1 MSLMA
6 RMETLKDEK
15 PDFDPQKKNTMQA
28 LTQLV
33 RPRQWVKNSFVFI
46 GLLFTQN
53 LNQHLILKVIIA
65 AVAFCLVSSAVYVM
79 NDFVDRDYDRNHPIK
94 RKRPLAS
101 NRVTLSAAGSIF
113 ALFLLGGLFLGW
125 HVSKIAAGILVLYV
139 AQNLAYTKGLKRIV
153 LVDVFI
159 IALGFMLRILMGTWG
174 VGIPPSE
181 WLLLCGFMVALFMGF
196 GKRCSEL
203 NELNADAGLHRP
215 VLERYSS
222 GLLNQLLGIT
232 AGGVIFTYSLYTLD
246 SVTVALH
253 HTTDLIYSVPFVIYG
268 IFRYLYLIHKGEAGD
283 PSKLVTKDRHLIA
296 VVMLWVL
303 YVLWTLKLHDL
314 VLGVF

>member
-1 MSLMA
+1 MVVQL
-6 RMETLKDEK
+6 ETLRDKNPGPE
-15 PDFDPQKKNTMQA
+15 PQKKNTIKA
-28 LTQLV
+28 IAQLV

-53 LNQHLILKVIIA
+53 LSQHLIIKVIIA

-79 NDFVDRDYDRNHPIK
+79 NDFVDRRYDRNHPIK
-94 RKRPLAS
+94 CKRPLAS
-101 NRVTLSAAGSIF
+101 NRVTLPVAGSIC
-113 ALFLLGGLFLGW
+113 ALFLLGGILLGL
-125 HVSKIAAGILVLYV
+125 HVSKIAVGILVLYV
-139 AQNLAYTKGLKRIV
+139 AQNIAYTKGLKRIV
-153 LVDVFI
+153 LIDVFI
-159 IALGFMLRILMGTWG
+159 IALGFMMRILMGTWG

-222 GLLNQLLGIT
+222 GFLNQLLGIT

-246 SVTVALH
+246 SATVALH
-253 HTTDLIYSVPFVIYG
+253 HTSALIYTVPFVIYG
-268 IFRYLYLIHKGEAGD
+268 IFRYLYLIHEGEAGD
-283 PSKLVTKDRHLIA
+283 PSKLVTKDGHLIA
-296 VVMLWVL
+296 VVILWVL
-303 YVLWTLKLHDL
+303 CVLWILKLHDL

>member
-1 MSLMA
+1 MA
-6 RMETLKDEK
+6 RLETLKDKK

-28 LTQLV
+28 LAQLV

-79 NDFVDRDYDRNHPIK
+79 NDFVDRDYDRNHPTK
-94 RKRPLAS
+94 CKRPLAS
-101 NRVTLSAAGSIF
+101 NRVTLSAAGSVF
-113 ALFLLGGLFLGW
+113 VLFLLGGLLLGW

-153 LVDVFI
+153 LIDVFI
-159 IALGFMLRILMGTWG
+159 IALGFMMRILMGTWG

-203 NELNADAGLHRP
+203 NELSVDVGLHRP
-215 VLERYSS
+215 VLERYSP

-246 SVTVALH
+246 SATVALH
-253 HTTDLIYSVPFVIYG
+253 HTTNLIYSVPFVIYG

-314 VLGVF
+314 VLGVL

>member
-6 RMETLKDEK
+6 RLETLKDKK
-15 PDFDPQKKNTMQA
+15 PDFDLQKKNTMQA
-28 LTQLV
+28 IAQLV

-101 NRVTLSAAGSIF
+101 NRVTLSVAGSIF
-113 ALFLLGGLFLGW
+113 VLFLLGGLLLGW

-153 LVDVFI
+153 LIDVFI
-159 IALGFMLRILMGTWG
+159 IALGFMMRILMGTWG

-215 VLERYSS
+215 VLERYSP

-246 SVTVALH
+246 SATVALH
-253 HTTDLIYSVPFVIYG
+253 HTTNLIYSVPFVIYG

-314 VLGVF
+314 VLGVL